1 MLSNQCN
8 PAGICRPRW
17 FEELLQTAWPG
28 WLQEIPWQVLEP
40 CQVWARLVR
49 NFNAK
54 LARIM
59 VFCLMVV
66 YFASKSF
73 WVCLF
78 PMAVETK
85 LHTLV
90 GSEAQLQ
97 VVPQQPLFTFLGRP
111 IGRLCLCK
119 VLGVGINR
127 FRKALSMTPDLRI
140 GARKGERHA
149 ASQSVNAFLGI
160 LYDGVAETLPDRYDF
175 FQNWISNTHWS
186 KS

>member
-149 ASQSVNAFLGI
+149 AFPICECILGYTVRWCGRDI
-160 LYDGVAETLPDRYDF
+160 A
-175 FQNWISNTHWS
+175 W
-186 KS
+186 